1 VAQGNRN
8 SNIWKESHTFK
19 EAVILGGD
27 IPSTSANYSGV
38 NVNLLQNSNGLVNA
52 IPEISLKL
60 VLGVG
65 PNNKW
70 IVKCA
75 EVLDDPSGN
84 PVGNPYQAQLEDRSI
99 PIQRPND
106 PIQAP
111 IRADPAI
118 RPKPTLPK
126 LPKPI
131 PAAPVVSKVWRPR
144 GTASNSLEGTSGSTK
159 PKDLEKVSV
168 NSWESESESHGSDH
182 SSNQSSIVPAGS
194 SGGPPIAEVMQ
205 GIGEVNR
212 TWGSPRD
219 WFIELR
225 DGRRL
230 RIPVDLKAPVPDS
243 PHEDDAIAKKLVQ
256 WLASLRED
264 RDSGEGEDDS
274 EWDMDSGSELNRD
287 DLSLSGIPEQELVL
301 SGESKGEILE
311 VECPESISGTV
322 GGDPQGYAS
331 LEPISVEPLAVVL
344 PLGLEHSGDDIARS
358 SGSAGRKPS
367 DWVMRKHKGV
377 GKVLGASYE
386 GYEQT
391 VMELLMDIEARYLQ
405 RKAGLVDSRR
415 PSSSGRK
422 GSRELKG
429 LVSSINYESRESRE
443 AKGKGKIQGGDMVL
457 YQ

>member
-38 NVNLLQNSNGLVNA
+38 NVNLLQNRNGLVNA

-212 TWGSPRD
+212 TWGSARD

-287 DLSLSGIPEQELVL
+287 DLSFSGIPEQELVL
-301 SGESKGEILE
+301 SGESMGEILE
-311 VECPESISGTV
+311 VECP
-322 GGDPQGYAS
+322 
-331 LEPISVEPLAVVL
+331 
-344 PLGLEHSGDDIARS
+344 
-358 SGSAGRKPS
+358 
-367 DWVMRKHKGV
+367 
-377 GKVLGASYE
+377 
-386 GYEQT
+386 
-391 VMELLMDIEARYLQ
+391 
-405 RKAGLVDSRR
+405 
-415 PSSSGRK
+415 
-422 GSRELKG
+422 
-429 LVSSINYESRESRE
+429 
-443 AKGKGKIQGGDMVL
+443 
-457 YQ
+457 